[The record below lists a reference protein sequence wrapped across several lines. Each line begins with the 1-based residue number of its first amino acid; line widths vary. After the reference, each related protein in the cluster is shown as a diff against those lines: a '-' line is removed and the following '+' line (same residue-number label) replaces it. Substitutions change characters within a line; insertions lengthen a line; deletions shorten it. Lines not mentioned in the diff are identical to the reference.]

1 MSQLTLRRAFEFE
14 DEFEGSPKS
23 RNLKRL
29 LSGNRVWLTGTNAGV
44 TLVSQD
50 GKGRITHK
58 LGCSISWV

>member
-14 DEFEGSPKS
+14 GEFEGKS
-23 RNLKRL
+23 EKSNLKRL
-29 LSGNRVWLTGTNAGV
+29 LSGNRVWLTGASAEV

-50 GKGRITHK
+50 GKGRIAHK